1 MHHQNSLGRQISHEG
16 LTTLG
21 GWEEDKRPPSI
32 AQMALNRKQIPFRR
46 GGGHLQAWHQGR
58 IGVNDWNPER
68 ILQNN
73 AYILGKGTLLF
84 HGDCHVRFFDKACG
98 DKKPAV

>member
-46 GGGHLQAWHQGR
+46 GGGAPAGLAPGQ
-58 IGVNDWNPER
+58 DWGQRLEP
-68 ILQNN
+68 
-73 AYILGKGTLLF
+73 GTNIAKQCV
-84 HGDCHVRFFDKACG
+84 HTR
-98 DKKPAV
+98 